1 MHSILQLERATYPQG
16 RQCLT
21 RTTTTLIMRTAK
33 VSKVSAINATVM
45 KGASTVRRASV
56 VVRSSTSSVS
66 SGRRFYGGRCDESG
80 VRGSVSMSMSKRGK
94 ATVMRAGGE
103 EETLP
108 ARPAVG
114 ASAPALRD
122 EEEEEEEKDGEA
134 LGGAGSGSSGKRAA
148 LPPGPLM
155 RPPLRVAAGLAGFGA
170 IESTYLAIQKLT
182 GGEVACPVGGCQTA
196 LNSGYAELF
205 GIPLSAYGA
214 TAYALVAALA
224 WWGAGM
230 QNTLVEQGD
239 ENRDRDLESSYAKA
253 RVLLF
258 FAATGLAGVSSYLL
272 FVLAF
277 KLGGVEC
284 LYCLTSA
291 AISLTLFG
299 IGFSG
304 LSSKESGSSLPPA
317 IALYLVTALTMSIV
331 LTEGDVD
338 KSQGLKLAYAPPQ
351 LEQQSSAYSRALA
364 KHLAD
369 TGAKMYGAFWCSH
382 CIEQKETFGAGAQI
396 PYVECFPD
404 GWERGT
410 PVTEACSA
418 AKVEGFPTWVINGK
432 KLEGE
437 QTLEELAKLS
447 GFEGQNDAASMV
459 AELF

>member
-1 MHSILQLERATYPQG
+1 MFDSSKRTVMRA
-16 RQCLT
+16 
-21 RTTTTLIMRTAK
+21 AE
-33 VSKVSAINATVM
+33 VSKAA
-45 KGASTVRRASV
+45 AVRTIEARRCRPCSV
-56 VVRSSTSSVS
+56 VGAGRSSAS
-66 SGRRFYGGRCDESG
+66 SGVSRRGRGRVMALGRPRDQSG
-80 VRGSVSMSMSKRGK
+80 VRASMTMPTVKRGK

-122 EEEEEEEKDGEA
+122 EDDEKVGEGEA
-134 LGGAGSGSSGKRAA
+134 LGGSGSGSGKRGA

-299 IGFSG
+299 VGFSG

-317 IALYLVTALTMSIV
+317 IALYLVTVLTMSIV

-351 LEQQSSAYSRALA
+351 IEQQSNAYSRALA

-396 PYVECFPD
+396 PYVECFPN